1 MYFYTL
7 KDIHT
12 HLMMIERL
20 ALRRR
25 VVTVTKKMNRI
36 QCRERP

>member
-12 HLMMIERL
+12 HLMMSRAPCVKNARSYGYE
-20 ALRRR
+20 
-25 VVTVTKKMNRI
+25 KN
-36 QCRERP
+36 E